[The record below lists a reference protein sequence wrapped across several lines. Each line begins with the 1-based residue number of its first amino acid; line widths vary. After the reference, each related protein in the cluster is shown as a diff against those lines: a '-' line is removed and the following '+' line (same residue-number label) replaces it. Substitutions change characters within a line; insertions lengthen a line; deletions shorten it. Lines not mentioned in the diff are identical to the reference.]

1 MFEDPIIRRQLFCRV
16 CQVDRETIRF
26 VLHTRKEHLLALR
39 YTGTNEHNNN
49 YTEHVQS
56 KLRNIKK
63 VNKARARHTAW
74 KVL

>member
-1 MFEDPIIRRQLFCRV
+1 MFEDPILRRQLFCHV

-49 YTEHVQS
+49 YIEHVQNETTE
-56 KLRNIKK
+56 LIK